1 MNKYKLNTSLIA
13 MKLNLFSKTIVL
25 VSAMALA
32 VSCSNKKEVS
42 NVTGWAYNDKSTGGF
57 EVKSDY
63 HQETP
68 PGMVF
73 IEGGTFT
80 MGRTQED
87 IPGDWNNVPRR
98 VTVSSFYMDQFEISN
113 LNWNEYL
120 HWMKLVMHN
129 YPEVIAKATPDSLV
143 WRTELAYNEPYVE
156 YYFTHVA
163 YNDYPVVGVSWE
175 QANDYC
181 TWRTDRANEMI
192 LAQEG
197 VITLPDFESIK
208 DNEDADEIRNNIVFN
223 TRKYMLSSEYV
234 PEEGKRPKM
243 DLYGE
248 NRKVNMS
255 DGLLFPDFRL
265 PTEAEWEY
273 AAYAISAK
281 EGEENSGEKKQ
292 FPWSGHQMRNPQ
304 KEFRGQ
310 MQANFVRGRGD
321 MMGMGGKLNDKA
333 TITNRVDAYWP
344 NEFGLYN
351 MAGNVNEWVMDV
363 YRDLSSEQVEEYNS
377 FRGNEYKAP
386 VLNENTQEGKKV
398 LVPVIDSLGR
408 VKYVIPASK
417 DSIGKYVKY
426 DVRNYGDGDT
436 RSGMNAEAW
445 KVAMDP
451 DKATSLMYDPDENAE
466 GLLSAKITNQSRV
479 YKGGSW
485 KDRAYWLN
493 PSTRRYLDQKKSAS
507 DIGFRCAMSKVG
519 ADSADER

>member
-1 MNKYKLNTSLIA
+1 MPVY
-13 MKLNLFSKTIVL
+13 
-25 VSAMALA
+25 
-32 VSCSNKKEVS
+32 
-42 NVTGWAYNDKSTGGF
+42 
-57 EVKSDY
+57 
-63 HQETP
+63 
-68 PGMVF
+68 
-73 IEGGTFT
+73 
-80 MGRTQED
+80 
-87 IPGDWNNVPRR
+87 
-98 VTVSSFYMDQFEISN
+98 SFQ
-113 LNWNEYL
+113 
-120 HWMKLVMHN
+120 
-129 YPEVIAKATPDSLV
+129 P
-143 WRTELAYNEPYVE
+143 
-156 YYFTHVA
+156 
-163 YNDYPVVGVSWE
+163 
-175 QANDYC
+175 
-181 TWRTDRANEMI
+181 
-192 LAQEG
+192 
-197 VITLPDFESIK
+197 
-208 DNEDADEIRNNIVFN
+208 
-223 TRKYMLSSEYV
+223 
-234 PEEGKRPKM
+234 
-243 DLYGE
+243 
-248 NRKVNMS
+248 
-255 DGLLFPDFRL
+255 
-265 PTEAEWEY
+265 
-273 AAYAISAK
+273 
-281 EGEENSGEKKQ
+281 NS
-292 FPWSGHQMRNPQ
+292 
-304 KEFRGQ
+304 
-310 MQANFVRGRGD
+310 
-321 MMGMGGKLNDKA
+321 
-333 TITNRVDAYWP
+333 
-344 NEFGLYN
+344 FGLYN

>member
-1 MNKYKLNTSLIA
+1 MNKRSIIKGTVLLMAIA
-13 MKLNLFSKTIVL
+13 MC
-25 VSAMALA
+25 
-32 VSCSNKKEVS
+32 SCFGKKKEVS
-42 NVTGWAYNDKSTGGF
+42 NVTGWAYNDKETGGF
-57 EVKSDY
+57 EVVKNY
-63 HQETP
+63 KQATP

-87 IPGDWNNVPRR
+87 IPGEWNNVPRR
-98 VTVSSFYMDQFEISN
+98 VTVSSFYMDQYEISN

-129 YPEVIAKATPDSLV
+129 YPEVIQKATPDSTV
-143 WRTELAYNEPYVE
+143 WRTEMAYNEPYVE

-181 TWRTDRANEMI
+181 QWRTDRANELIMAKAGI
-192 LAQEG
+192 
-197 VITLPDFESIK
+197 ITLPDFEGVK
-208 DNEDADEIRNNIVFN
+208 DNEDADEVRNNIVFN
-223 TRKYMLSSEYV
+223 TRKYMMSSEYN
-234 PEEGKRPKM
+234 PEEGKKPKL

-273 AAYAISAK
+273 AAYAVTAQD
-281 EGEENSGEKKQ
+281 GEENSGEKKQ
-292 FPWSGHQMRNPQ
+292 FPWPGHQMRNPE
-304 KEFRGQ
+304 KKFRGQ
-310 MQANFVRGRGD
+310 MQANYVRGRGD

-363 YRDLSSEQVEEYNS
+363 YRTQTSEITSEYNS

-386 VLNENTQEGKKV
+386 LMTESTQEGNNVK
-398 LVPVIDSLGR
+398 VPVIDSLGR
-408 VKYVIPASK
+408 VKYVIPA
-417 DSIGKYVKY
+417 DRENLAEYTKY
-426 DVRNYGDGDT
+426 DVRNFGDGDA
-436 RSGMNAEAW
+436 RSSMNQDKW
-445 KVAMDP
+445 LTPVDP
-451 DKATSLMYDPDENAE
+451 DAATKLMYDPDETNE
-466 GLLSAKITNQSRV
+466 GLLASKVSNRSRV

-493 PSTRRYLDQKKSAS
+493 PSTRRYLDQGKSTS
-507 DIGFRCAMSKVG
+507 DIGFRCAMTRLG
-519 ADSADER
+519 GEEYEQ

>member
-1 MNKYKLNTSLIA
+1 
-13 MKLNLFSKTIVL
+13 MKVNLFTKTAVL
-25 VSAMALA
+25 VSVMALA
-32 VSCSNKKEVS
+32 SACSNKKEVS

-57 EVKSDY
+57 EVITDY
-63 HQETP
+63 KQQTP

-73 IEGGTFT
+73 VEGGTFT

-156 YYFTHVA
+156 YYFTHAA

-181 TWRTDRANEMI
+181 QWRTDRANELI
-192 LAQEG
+192 LANAG
-197 VITLPDFESIK
+197 IITLPDFEGVK
-208 DNEDADEIRNNIVFN
+208 DNEDADEVRNNIVFN
-223 TRKYMLSSEYV
+223 TRKYMMSSEYQ
-234 PEEGKRPKM
+234 PEEGKRPKV

-255 DGLLFPDFRL
+255 DGLMFPDFRL

-273 AAYAISAK
+273 AAYAITARD
-281 EGEENSGEKKQ
+281 GEENSGEKKQ
-292 FPWSGHQMRNPQ
+292 FPWSGHQMRNPD
-304 KEFRGQ
+304 KKHRGE
-310 MQANFVRGRGD
+310 MLANYVRGRGD
-321 MMGMGGKLNDKA
+321 MMGMGGKLNDQA

-344 NEFGLYN
+344 NDFGLYN

-363 YRDLSSEQVEEYNS
+363 YRALTSEQEEEYNS

-386 VLNENTQEGKKV
+386 ILNENTQEGKKV

-408 VKYVIPASK
+408 VKYVIPAER
-417 DSIGKYVKY
+417 DSVGKYTKY
-426 DVRNYGDGDT
+426 DVRNYGDGDA
-436 RSGMNAEAW
+436 RSSMNSESW
-445 KVAMDP
+445 KTPVDP
-451 DKATSLMYDPDENAE
+451 EKATRLMYDPDENAE
-466 GLLSAKITNQSRV
+466 GLLSSKVTNRSRV

-485 KDRAYWLN
+485 KDRAFWLN
-493 PSTRRYLDQKKSAS
+493 PSQRRYLDQGKSTS
-507 DIGFRCAMSKVG
+507 DIGFRCAMTRLGDQG
-519 ADSADER
+519 AYGKKK